1 MIAYVVCACGFSL
14 GILDVRIV
22 PASCP
27 VCGGRLSMVC
37 PSCGDPLTDPLG
49 QCASCATSSRA
60 ATAAE
65 R

>member
-22 PASCP
+22 PAACP

-37 PSCGDPLTDPLG
+37 PSCGAPLADPSG
-49 QCASCATSSRA
+49 QC
-60 ATAAE
+60 TACGGANPLARTAE